1 MEWFTRLSNA
11 EQLIA
16 ALGVA
21 ALALLV
27 WVLFWQA
34 RARERQLR
42 LEERL
47 EARHQ
52 VLEALLHEQE
62 RRLVREQNELRDLLS
77 ERIARGAL
85 SQQRLLHTLQQT
97 LIERADKLHQGLER
111 RFGEMQ
117 QHLTSD
123 AGSLR
128 VELLTQFEA
137 LRKGVTETLGE
148 GRLAQQEK
156 LGELRE
162 SLSHAL
168 VRHRQAFDE
177 RQLEAMRQQQET
189 LQSGMAEVRKQVAEA
204 LAQHANDLGKRV
216 AGLTETT
223 DQRLKEISGQ
233 VEKRLN
239 EGFEKTTETF
249 TQVLTHLTRIDEAQ
263 KRITE
268 LSSNVVSL
276 QEVLADKRSR
286 GAFGEVQLSALV
298 RNVMPESG
306 FALQHT
312 LSNGRRADCV
322 LFLPDPTGNVA
333 IDAKF
338 PLESYQRML
347 DDSLAE
353 SDRQQ
358 AQRQFRADIKKHM
371 EDIAS
376 RYIIPGETSDGAVM
390 FIPAEAVF
398 AEIHAHFPELVEEAF
413 RKRVW
418 LVSPTTMMAILTTAR
433 AVLKDAATREQ
444 VHIIQD
450 HLRALSKDFDRF
462 KTRMDNLAKHIGQAH
477 QDVSDVNI
485 SARKISSRFEKIE
498 KVELEEE
505 AGPNLPVFRKAA
517 LPDAG
522 DVDGD

>member
-1 MEWFTRLSNA
+1 MEWIAQLTPG
-11 EQLIA
+11 EQL
-16 ALGVA
+16 VA
-21 ALALLV
+21 VLATLSLLLLV
-27 WVLFWQA
+27 WLLVWLA
-34 RARERQLR
+34 RSREEQQRIAAQL
-42 LEERL
+42 EG
-47 EARHQ
+47 RHQ
-52 VLEALLHEQE
+52 ALENLLLEQE
-62 RRLVREQNELRDLLS
+62 RRHTQEQVELRELLT

-85 SQQRLLHTLQQT
+85 AQQRLLHTLQQT
-97 LIERADKLHQGLER
+97 LLER
-111 RFGEMQ
+111 SDRLNQGMERRLGELQ

-137 LRKGVTETLGE
+137 LRKSITETLAE

-156 LGELRE
+156 LSELRE
-162 SLSHAL
+162 SLAHSL
-168 VRHRQAFDE
+168 VRHREAFDE
-177 RQLEAMRQQQET
+177 RQLETMRQQQET
-189 LQSGMAEVRKQVAEA
+189 LQSGMGEVRKQVGEA
-204 LAQHANDLGKRV
+204 LNQHANDLGKRV
-216 AGLTETT
+216 QGLTEST

-263 KRITE
+263 KKITE

-276 QEVLADKRSR
+276 QEVLSDKRSR

-312 LSNGRRADCV
+312 LSNGKRADCV

-371 EDIAS
+371 DDIAA

-450 HLRALSKDFDRF
+450 HLRALSKDFGRF

-505 AGPNLPVFRKAA
+505 QGPDLPVFRKAS
-517 LPDAG
+517 LPESAEE
-522 DVDGD
+522 